1 MRGTK
6 AISQHITQRTCVACR
21 KARPKRELIRLVRT
35 ADRGVEIDRRGK
47 TAGRGAYLCHRLECW
62 EAGLKSNRL
71 EYALRTTL
79 SNQNREELWQQAR
92 DILEG
97 DKKSGQ
103 NK

>member
-1 MRGTK
+1 M
-6 AISQHITQRTCVACR
+6 SQHIPQRTCVACR
-21 KARPKRELIRLVRT
+21 QARPKRELIRLVRT

-47 TAGRGAYLCHRLECW
+47 AAGRGAYLCHRPECW

-71 EYALRTTL
+71 EYALRATL
-79 SNQNREELWQQAR
+79 SVQNREELWQQAR

-97 DKKSGQ
+97 DTKSGH